1 MQSAYVEQLIR
12 ETEGASALAE
22 AYEASTVFIGGGT
35 PSILPAC
42 QIPRIL
48 GKIREIFPLRKDA
61 EITIEAN
68 PGTMD
73 AEKLHA

>member
-1 MQSAYVEQLIR
+1 MQSAYVEQLLR
-12 ETEGASALAE
+12 ETEGASALAVTHE
-22 AYEASTVFIGGGT
+22 VSTVFIGGGT

-48 GKIREIFPLRKDA
+48 GKIREIFPLRKEA

-73 AEKLHA
+73 AE